1 MSIMFFPATLIV
13 VLESP
18 LTDLMIILYIKLQQF
33 FLPNL
38 VWCGFSLGIIV
49 FDRAFDNYV
58 TLL

>member
-38 VWCGFSLGIIV
+38 V
-49 FDRAFDNYV
+49 
-58 TLL
+58 

>member
-13 VLESP
+13 V
-18 LTDLMIILYIKLQQF
+18 LMIILYIKLQQF